1 MIKGYQ
7 IRAARAL
14 IDWSLKDLEEACGVT
29 GQSISNYEVGRS
41 TLNAANLGKVVKALE
56 AAGLEFT
63 ATGVQLKTTPLYYHE
78 GPAWYLDLL
87 EDAYETVID
96 HEAPLLLIENVDDK
110 KSSPEVVQ
118 KMRKLRDS
126 GIEIR
131 MTTLEGETFLA
142 APSHCYRFIP
152 RPFFKN
158 WVVMVFGSKVA
169 FSIENE
175 TRCLVIE
182 DKDMANAMK
191 NRFDLMWE
199 VLPELKIESTANAR
213 I

>member
-14 IDWSLKDLEEACGVT
+14 LDWSLKDLEEACDVT

-41 TLNAANLGKVVKALE
+41 TLNTANLGKVVKALE
-56 AAGLEFT
+56 AGGVEFT
-63 ATGVQLKTTPLYYHE
+63 PTGAQLKTTPLYYHE
-78 GPAWYLDLL
+78 GPEWYLDLL

-96 HEAPLLLIENVDDK
+96 HEAPLLLIENIDDK
-110 KSSPEVVQ
+110 KSSPAVIQ

-126 GIEIR
+126 GIEMR
-131 MTTLEGETFLA
+131 MTAMEGETYLL

-152 RPFFKN
+152 KLFFKN
-158 WVVMVFGSKVA
+158 WVVMVFGSKIA

-182 DKDMANAMK
+182 DKDMAKAMQ

-199 VLPELKIESTANAR
+199 VLPELKITSTADAR